1 MRYAWKPEYSLEDP
15 RIDAQHRQLL
25 ELANLVLD
33 ACALGRDERVVWQ
46 AFSALHR
53 YTNTHFDEEERMLTE
68 VRSPLLEEHRRQHDA
83 LTTELKQL
91 WTASRLNLL
100 QHTLESLSSWLS
112 NRLVPHMMEEDRRA
126 RWDSADGEAANG
138 PEASAA

>member
-1 MRYAWKPEYSLEDP
+1 M
-15 RIDAQHRQLL
+15 
-25 ELANLVLD
+25 
-33 ACALGRDERVVWQ
+33 GRDERVIWQ

-53 YTNTHFDEEERMLTE
+53 YTNTHFDEEERMLHE
-68 VRSPLLEEHRRQHDA
+68 VRSPFLEEHRRQHDA

-112 NRLVPHMMEEDRRA
+112 NRLLPHMMEDDRRA
-126 RWDSADGEAANG
+126 RWATIRDEAAGG